1 MRKSSLAAALLLG
14 VVLTGCAAVQAKETP
29 AAQGV
34 QQQQTEASDPA
45 ASEAAAEE
53 AVRGVVEAFG
63 KKLQMVSLLA
73 PEDVLRESMR
83 EHYADYVSPSLL
95 EAWQNNPE
103 SAPGRLTSSPWPDRI
118 EIRSVEA
125 TADDAYRVEGDIV
138 EVTSAGQNGDDGT
151 ADKRPV
157 TLEVRN
163 IEGRWL
169 IDAVELGD
177 YEEGDQAEAAV
188 LENKQYGF
196 RFALPESWAGF
207 TVVEDKWEGVSAEDA
222 EVKASGPVLSIRH
235 PEWTAEEP
243 RQDIPIMIFTL
254 DQWNALQREE
264 FHIGAA
270 PMNPSELGRNN
281 QYVFALPARYNFAF
295 PTGYEEVEEI
305 LSNNPLQPFDVE

>member
-1 MRKSSLAAALLLG
+1 MRKSSLAATLLLG

-83 EHYADYVSPSLL
+83 EHYADYVSPALL
-95 EAWQNNPE
+95 EAWLNDPA

-118 EIRSVEA
+118 EIKSVEQ
-125 TADDAYRVEGDIV
+125 TADDAYRVEGGII
-138 EVTSAGQNGDDGT
+138 ETTSADGE
-151 ADKRPV
+151 AAAKRPV

-169 IDAVELGD
+169 IDAAELGD
-177 YEEGDQAEAAV
+177 YEDGDQAESAA

-196 RFALPESWAGF
+196 RFALPDSWAGY
-207 TVVEDKWEGVSAEDA
+207 TIVEDRWEGVSPEDA
-222 EVKASGPVLSIRH
+222 SVKASGPLLSIRH
-235 PEWTAEEP
+235 PEWTAEDP
-243 RQDIPIMIFTL
+243 RQDIPIMIFTH
-254 DQWNALQREE
+254 DQWNALEQGG

-281 QYVFALPARYNFAF
+281 KYVFALPARYNFAF

-305 LSNNPLQPFDVE
+305 LSGNPLQPFDVE